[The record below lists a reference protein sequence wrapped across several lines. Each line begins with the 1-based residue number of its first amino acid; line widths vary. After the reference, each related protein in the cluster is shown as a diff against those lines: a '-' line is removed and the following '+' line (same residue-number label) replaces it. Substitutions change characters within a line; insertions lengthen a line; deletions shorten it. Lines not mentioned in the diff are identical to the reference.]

1 MFKFLGMLVAGIMTS
16 FYFFPFFFKA
26 FPILNT
32 KNTMA
37 VVGVFLLGVQLS
49 KFRENFLNKEWLQ
62 IVGIALLVS
71 LVGFISVTLNNT
83 PDYTYTTYIVSM
95 FVWLS
100 AAFSVLMLMQWVH
113 KEVRISTIISYLV
126 AVCVFQ
132 CVMALWI
139 DSSIVLKTF
148 VDAYIEQEQDFLNTE
163 GVNRLYGI
171 GARLDVAG
179 SRFSAVLAMMAFLLM
194 WKKNIKGVLSIYYV
208 TAFIFIS
215 IVGNMIA
222 RTTTVGMGLAVMY
235 IILMT
240 YKQNGNKETLKW
252 IFWIICLAIPILVVL
267 YNNNAET
274 RRLMRF
280 AFEGFFSLAEK
291 GEWDV
296 SSNERLMKVMVVFP
310 DNLKTWLIGDGYFIN
325 PRETDPYFTGKI
337 TGGYYMG
344 TDIGYLRFIFYFGV
358 IGLLTFMAFFYK
370 VTHTC
375 IRFFGEYKHL
385 FVMFL
390 AINFI
395 VWLKV
400 ATDIFLVFALFLML
414 EFSNKVCIKNTP
426 YESKL

>member
-1 MFKFLGMLVAGIMTS
+1 MLKYIGIFIVGILTS
-16 FYFFPFFFKA
+16 FYFFPFSFKIL
-26 FPILNT
+26 PILNT
-32 KNTMA
+32 KNAMA

-49 KFRENFLNKEWLQ
+49 KFRDNFLNKEWVQ
-62 IVGIALLVS
+62 VVGIALLVS
-71 LVGFISVTLNNT
+71 LVGFVSITFNNT

-100 AAFSVLMLMQWVH
+100 AAFCVLMFMQWVH
-113 KEVRISTIISYLV
+113 KEVLIPTIINYLI
-126 AVCVFQ
+126 AVSVFQ

-139 DSSIVLKTF
+139 DNSIAVKAF
-148 VDAYIEQEQDFLNTE
+148 VDAHIAQGQDFLNMNN
-163 GVNRLYGI
+163 VKRLYGI
-171 GARLDVAG
+171 GANLDVAG
-179 SRFSAVLAMMAFLLM
+179 SRFSTVLVMLAFLLM
-194 WKKNIKGVLSIYYV
+194 RNNHTKRLLGICHMI
-208 TAFIFIS
+208 AFIFIC

-222 RTTTVGMGLAVMY
+222 RTTTVGMVLAIMY
-235 IILMT
+235 IVLMSC
-240 YKQNGNKETLKW
+240 KQNGNKKTLKW
-252 IFWIICLAIPILVVL
+252 LFGFICLIIPILVAL
-267 YNNNAET
+267 YNNNIET

-291 GEWDV
+291 GEWEV
-296 SSNERLMKVMVVFP
+296 SSHDRLMNEMVVLP

-414 EFSNKVCIKNTP
+414 EFSNKLCIKNTP

>member
-1 MFKFLGMLVAGIMTS
+1 MLKYLGILIVGILTS
-16 FYFFPFFFKA
+16 FYFFPFSFKIL
-26 FPILNT
+26 PILNT
-32 KNTMA
+32 KNAMA
-37 VVGVFLLGVQLS
+37 VVGVFLLGLQLS

-62 IVGIALLVS
+62 VVGIALLVS
-71 LVGFISVTLNNT
+71 LVGFVSITFNNT

-100 AAFSVLMLMQWVH
+100 AAFCVLMFMQWVH
-113 KEVRISTIISYLV
+113 KEVLIPTIINYLI
-126 AVCVFQ
+126 AVSVFQ

-139 DSSIVLKTF
+139 DNSIAVKAF
-148 VDAYIEQEQDFLNTE
+148 VDAHIEQGQDFLNMNN
-163 GVNRLYGI
+163 VKRLYGI
-171 GARLDVAG
+171 GANLDVAG
-179 SRFSAVLAMMAFLLM
+179 SRFSTVLVMLAFLLM
-194 WKKNIKGVLSIYYV
+194 RNNHTKRLLGICHMI
-208 TAFIFIS
+208 AFIFIC

-222 RTTTVGMGLAVMY
+222 RTTTVGMVLAIMY
-235 IILMT
+235 IVLMSC
-240 YKQNGNKETLKW
+240 KQNGNKKTLKW
-252 IFWIICLAIPILVVL
+252 LFGFICLIIPILVAL
-267 YNNNAET
+267 YNNNIET

-291 GEWDV
+291 GEWEV
-296 SSNERLMKVMVVFP
+296 SSNDRLMNVMVVFP

-344 TDIGYLRFIFYFGV
+344 TDIGYLRFLFYFGV

-414 EFSNKVCIKNTP
+414 EFSNKLCIKNTP